1 MSSVLKWELWPSKQ
15 KKKLKTDD
23 EKWGGCHESS
33 EMELRG
39 RLRIKFEVKPTRT
52 VDSLA
57 KREGEIEIDDG
68 P

>member
-1 MSSVLKWELWPSKQ
+1 
-15 KKKLKTDD
+15 
-23 EKWGGCHESS
+23 
-33 EMELRG
+33 MELRG